1 MNRRVVRWVVVS
13 LGLCCGCAAGPLAAF
28 HPCLL
33 TTKPIL
39 HKHSVAWQWFDT
51 SILSQI
57 EQGLD
62 LERVIRKALGRPRPS
77 HNLHDGIV
85 PDSSFLTN
93 RDLEH
98 LNPEAIRRGPTQAG
112 QEAQPPFVITRMKT
126 EGKTAGF
133 FVRDAQGDR
142 YLFKLDVVGSPE
154 LLTGAEVVTSK
165 LLYALGYAVPSYE
178 IVNVTQ
184 KQLTLSPTFP
194 SETKEQLA
202 RIVASHEQDGVIRV
216 SASRFLDGEI
226 LGPFSFKAHRHCT
239 ELRALKL
246 AYAWVNNT
254 DAKDQNTLMVW
265 AGTRAIGY
273 LIDFGSSLG
282 AYASRGSKG
291 PCQGWVN
298 DVDLKDITLELLTLG
313 LHTNGC
319 DSKERPWSPAVGLF
333 SPRLDPIRWKP
344 YAPNVAFEE
353 ITKADAQWMIE
364 RLAKFSRTQLDAAV
378 SAGQYAH
385 REDAQRIVEI
395 LEARRQAILQAYPI
409 NPEGTR

>member
-1 MNRRVVRWVVVS
+1 M
-13 LGLCCGCAAGPLAAF
+13 
-28 HPCLL
+28 
-33 TTKPIL
+33 
-39 HKHSVAWQWFDT
+39 
-51 SILSQI
+51 
-57 EQGLD
+57 D
-62 LERVIRKALGRPRPS
+62 LERVVRKALGRPRPS
-77 HNLHDGIV
+77 HDLHDGIV
-85 PDSSFLTN
+85 PDSSFFTN
-93 RDLEH
+93 RDMTH
-98 LNPEAIRRGPTQAG
+98 VSPEAIRRGPTQAG
-112 QEAQPPFVITRMKT
+112 QEAQPPFVMTRMKV

-133 FVRDAQGDR
+133 FVRDTKGDR
-142 YLFKLDVVGSPE
+142 YLFKLDFVGYPE

-165 LLYALGYAVPSYE
+165 LLYALGYSVPSYE

-184 KQLTLSPTFP
+184 EQLTLSPTLP
-194 SETKEQLA
+194 PETKEQLA
-202 RIVASHEQDGVIRV
+202 RLVTSHGQGGVIRV

-226 LGPFSFKAHRHCT
+226 VGPFSFKAHRHCT

-265 AGTRAIGY
+265 TGHRAMGY

-282 AYASRGSKG
+282 ASASRGSKG

-313 LHTNGC
+313 LHTTGC

-353 ITKADAQWMIE
+353 ITKADARWIAE
-364 RLAKFSRTQLDAAV
+364 RLALFSRAQLDAAV
-378 SAGQYAH
+378 SAGQYAR
-385 REDAQRIVEI
+385 REDAQRLVDV
-395 LEARRQAILQAYPI
+395 LEARRQAILRAYLVNLGA
-409 NPEGTR
+409 NP